1 MNIIIKKIHV
11 CNQRS
16 FEFEQ
21 FMEKF
26 LVAMKAVHNS
36 PKRAAD
42 WFTCFFLPVLRAT
55 GPKGFPPS
63 ICLGPNSLA

>member
-1 MNIIIKKIHV
+1 M

-42 WFTCFFLPVLRAT
+42 WLTCFFLPMLRAT
-55 GPKGFPPS
+55 GPKGFSPS